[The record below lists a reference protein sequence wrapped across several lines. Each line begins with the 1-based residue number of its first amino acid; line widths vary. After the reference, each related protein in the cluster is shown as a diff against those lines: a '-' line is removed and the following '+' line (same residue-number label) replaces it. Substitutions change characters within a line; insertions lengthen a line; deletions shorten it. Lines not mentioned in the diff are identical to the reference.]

1 MTSACAQRMA
11 EVAAALATPSEK
23 GTAQTL
29 AIVADLLAE
38 NASLKQKQKLRR
50 KAQKEKVGDLERQL
64 EEANSE
70 VARHLKYAEDLID
83 GYQGRQQVMRDEI
96 DALKQRIDQKDTAAS
111 EERIHS
117 GVQLAALENVIK
129 ERDASIKHLVEL
141 RETANSKLAKAT
153 AELTENRAQM
163 TKITTLTESDQ
174 EQRTDILNTI
184 STLEQTNAGLKHSL
198 DIRTDQRDALD
209 SVCDGL
215 RAQIA
220 MLTANH
226 RRTLRDIPHW
236 LHLPGEPVDHA
247 SRLRSR
253 GYTAEEIQEIS
264 TVAEWHGRPLNPP
277 SEYFTNFP
285 DSDSDEEDNLTDVDE
300 RGCVTRP

>member
-38 NASLKQKQKLRR
+38 NASLKQKQKQRR

-70 VARHLKYAEDLID
+70 VARHLKYADDLID

-96 DALKQRIDQKDTAAS
+96 DALKQRIEQKDTAAS

-129 ERDASIKHLVEL
+129 ERDASIKHLVGL
-141 RETANSKLAKAT
+141 YETANTNHAS
-153 AELTENRAQM
+153 TEN
-163 TKITTLTESDQ
+163 TTHNLV
-174 EQRTDILNTI
+174 TD
-184 STLEQTNAGLKHSL
+184 
-198 DIRTDQRDALD
+198 
-209 SVCDGL
+209 
-215 RAQIA
+215 
-220 MLTANH
+220 
-226 RRTLRDIPHW
+226 
-236 LHLPGEPVDHA
+236 
-247 SRLRSR
+247 
-253 GYTAEEIQEIS
+253 Y
-264 TVAEWHGRPLNPP
+264 
-277 SEYFTNFP
+277 
-285 DSDSDEEDNLTDVDE
+285 DSDESILDDSDFSSDSESELDE